1 MNSVQDQIYDIIAK
15 EAPIDRARIVPA
27 ATLKGLE
34 IASLDAVQIIFAIE
48 ERFDIY
54 MPYDNPSFDVDTVAG
69 LVDTVERL
77 LREKRTA

>member
-1 MNSVQDQIYDIIAK
+1 MISVQDQVYDIVVK
-15 EAPIDRARIVPA
+15 EASIERARIAPGS
-27 ATLKGLE
+27 TLKDLE

-48 ERFDIY
+48 ERFEIY
-54 MPYDNPSFDVDTVAG
+54 MPYNNPSFDVDTVGG

>member
-1 MNSVQDQIYDIIAK
+1 MISVQDQVYDIIAK
-15 EAPIDRARIVPA
+15 EASIERARIAPGS
-27 ATLKGLE
+27 TLKDLE
-34 IASLDAVQIIFAIE
+34 ISSLDAVQIIFAIE

>member
-1 MNSVQDQIYDIIAK
+1 MKSVQDQIYDIIAK
-15 EAPIDRARIVPA
+15 EASIERTRIAPE
-27 ATLKGLE
+27 ATLKDLE

-48 ERFDIY
+48 ERFEIY
-54 MPYDNPSFDVDTVAG
+54 MPYNNPSFDVDTVGG